1 MTKPSQISTF
11 PSSRSTKAR
20 STSKNNMSK
29 TAFLFPGQGSQ
40 TVGMGRDLARAFPV
54 AQQTFEE
61 ANDALGFNLAEL
73 CWNGPEEQL
82 RLTEFTQPA
91 IFTVSVAAL
100 RVLAAAG
107 VTADYLAGHSLGEY
121 SANVAADSIEFAAGA
136 RTVRRR
142 GQLMQQAVPAGQGA
156 MAAILGM
163 APDSV
168 AAICQEVV
176 EELAAPVEP
185 ANMNTPEQTVIS
197 GATAAVERA
206 VVLARERGAKRAVLL
221 QVSAPFHCSLMQPAQ
236 DALSPILQSIPFSS
250 AKAPIAINVDAR
262 LVSDGNALRD
272 ALVRQVTGAVRW
284 TESMQLLIAEGVTTF
299 VEVGP
304 GKVLS
309 GLLRQIDR
317 TQKCAHVEDPASL
330 EKLLAVPGPGNM
342 RDG

>member
-1 MTKPSQISTF
+1 
-11 PSSRSTKAR
+11 
-20 STSKNNMSK
+20 MSK

-40 TVGMGRDLARAFPV
+40 SVGMGRDLVSAFPI
-54 AQQTFEE
+54 ARRTFEE
-61 ANDALGFNLAEL
+61 ANDALGFDLADL
-73 CWNGPEEQL
+73 CFQGPEEQL

-100 RVLAAAG
+100 RVLAEAG
-107 VTADYLAGHSLGEY
+107 VTADYVAGHSLGEY
-121 SANVAADSIEFAAGA
+121 SANVAAGAIEFAVAA

-163 APDSV
+163 PAETVIAVCRDASSEGS
-168 AAICQEVV
+168 A
-176 EELAAPVEP
+176 VEP
-185 ANMNTPEQTVIS
+185 ANLNSPEQTVIS

-206 VVLARERGAKRAVLL
+206 IALAKERGAKRAVLL

-236 DALSPILQSIPFSS
+236 DGLAPILQEIPFSA
-250 AKAPIAINVDAR
+250 AKIPVVVNVDAG
-262 LVSDGNALRD
+262 LVTDGAQLRD
-272 ALVRQVTGAVRW
+272 ALIRQVTGAVRW

-317 TQKCAHVEDPASL
+317 SQRCAQVEDPTSL
-330 EKLLAVPGPGNM
+330 EKLLAVLST
-342 RDG
+342 

>member
-1 MTKPSQISTF
+1 
-11 PSSRSTKAR
+11 
-20 STSKNNMSK
+20 
-29 TAFLFPGQGSQ
+29 
-40 TVGMGRDLARAFPV
+40 MGRDLAAAFPI
-54 AQQTFEE
+54 ARQTFEE
-61 ANDALGFNLAEL
+61 ANDALGFDLAEL
-73 CWNGPEEQL
+73 CFSGPEEQL

-107 VTADYLAGHSLGEY
+107 ATADYFAGHSLGEY
-121 SANVAADSIEFAAGA
+121 SANVAAGTIEFAPAA

-142 GQLMQQAVPAGQGA
+142 GQLMQEAVPAGQGA

-163 APDSV
+163 PAESV
-168 AAICQEVV
+168 IAACQDASSEVG
-176 EELAAPVEP
+176 APVEP
-185 ANMNTPEQTVIS
+185 ANMNSPEQTVIS

-206 VVLARERGAKRAVLL
+206 IALAKERGARRAVLL

-236 DALSPILQSIPFSS
+236 DAL
-250 AKAPIAINVDAR
+250 APVLESLSFLPGRVPVVVNVDAA
-262 LVSDGNALRD
+262 LVTDAKVLRD

-284 TESMQLLIAEGVTTF
+284 TESMQLLIAEGVTNF

-317 TQKCAHVEDPASL
+317 SQKCGQAEDPASI
-330 EKLLAVPGPGNM
+330 EKLLAALS
-342 RDG
+342 

>member
-1 MTKPSQISTF
+1 
-11 PSSRSTKAR
+11 
-20 STSKNNMSK
+20 MSK

-40 TVGMGRDLARAFPV
+40 SVGMGRDLAAAFPI
-54 AQQTFEE
+54 ARQTFEE
-61 ANDALGFNLAEL
+61 ANEALGFDLAEL
-73 CWNGPEEQL
+73 CFSGPEEQL

-107 VTADYLAGHSLGEY
+107 ATADYFAGHSLGEY
-121 SANVAADSIEFAAGA
+121 SANVAAGTIEFAPAV

-142 GQLMQQAVPAGQGA
+142 GQLMQEAVPAGQGA

-163 APDSV
+163 PVEAV
-168 AAICQEVV
+168 IAACQDASSEVG
-176 EELAAPVEP
+176 APVEP
-185 ANMNTPEQTVIS
+185 ANMNSPEQTVIS

-206 VVLARERGAKRAVLL
+206 IVLAKERGARRAVLL

-236 DALSPILQSIPFSS
+236 DAL
-250 AKAPIAINVDAR
+250 APVLESLSFLPARVPVVVNVDAA
-262 LVSDGNALRD
+262 LVTDAEVLRD

-284 TESMQLLIAEGVTTF
+284 TESMQLLIAQGVTNF

-317 TQKCAHVEDPASL
+317 SQKCGQAEDPASI
-330 EKLLAVPGPGNM
+330 EKLLAALS
-342 RDG
+342 

>member
-1 MTKPSQISTF
+1 
-11 PSSRSTKAR
+11 
-20 STSKNNMSK
+20 MSK

-40 TVGMGRDLARAFPV
+40 SVGMGRDLAAAFPI
-54 AQQTFEE
+54 ARQTFEE
-61 ANDALGFNLAEL
+61 ANDALGFDLAEL
-73 CWNGPEEQL
+73 CFSGPEEQL

-107 VTADYLAGHSLGEY
+107 ATADYFAGHSLGEY
-121 SANVAADSIEFAAGA
+121 SANVAAGTIEFAPAA

-142 GQLMQQAVPAGQGA
+142 GQLMQEAVPAGQGA

-163 APDSV
+163 PAESV
-168 AAICQEVV
+168 ITACQDASSEVG
-176 EELAAPVEP
+176 APVEP
-185 ANMNTPEQTVIS
+185 ANMNSPEQTVIS

-206 VVLARERGAKRAVLL
+206 MVLAKERGARRAVLL

-236 DALSPILQSIPFSS
+236 DAL
-250 AKAPIAINVDAR
+250 APVLESLSFLPARVPVVVNVDAV
-262 LVSDGNALRD
+262 LVTDAEVLRD

-284 TESMQLLIAEGVTTF
+284 TESMQLLIAEGVTNF

-317 TQKCAHVEDPASL
+317 SQKCGQAEDPASI
-330 EKLLAVPGPGNM
+330 EKLLAALS
-342 RDG
+342 

>member
-1 MTKPSQISTF
+1 
-11 PSSRSTKAR
+11 
-20 STSKNNMSK
+20 
-29 TAFLFPGQGSQ
+29 
-40 TVGMGRDLARAFPV
+40 MGRDLATAFPI
-54 AQQTFEE
+54 ARQTFEE
-61 ANDALGFNLAEL
+61 ANDALGFDLAEL
-73 CWNGPEEQL
+73 CFRGPEEQL

-107 VTADYLAGHSLGEY
+107 ATADYFAGHSLGEY
-121 SANVAADSIEFAAGA
+121 SANVAAGAIEFAAAA

-142 GQLMQQAVPAGQGA
+142 GQLMQEAVPAGQGA

-163 APDSV
+163 PLDTVIAV
-168 AAICQEVV
+168 CQEASREVG
-176 EELAAPVEP
+176 APVEP

-197 GATAAVERA
+197 GAAVAVERA
-206 VVLARERGAKRAVLL
+206 IALAKERGARRAVLL

-236 DALSPILQSIPFSS
+236 DALAPVLETLRFLP
-250 AKAPIAINVDAR
+250 AKVPVVVNVDAA
-262 LVSDGNALRD
+262 LVSEADALRD

-284 TESMQLLIAEGVTTF
+284 TQSMQLLIAEGVTNF

-317 TQKCAHVEDPASL
+317 SQKCGQAEDPASI
-330 EKLLAVPGPGNM
+330 EKLLAALS
-342 RDG
+342 

>member
-1 MTKPSQISTF
+1 
-11 PSSRSTKAR
+11 
-20 STSKNNMSK
+20 MSK

-40 TVGMGRDLARAFPV
+40 SVGMGRDLAAAFPI
-54 AQQTFEE
+54 ARQTFEE
-61 ANDALGFNLAEL
+61 ANDALGFDLAEL
-73 CWNGPEEQL
+73 CFSGPEEQL

-107 VTADYLAGHSLGEY
+107 ATADYFAGHSLGEY
-121 SANVAADSIEFAAGA
+121 SANVAAGTIEFAPAA

-142 GQLMQQAVPAGQGA
+142 GQLMQEAVPAGQGA

-163 APDSV
+163 AAESV
-168 AAICQEVV
+168 IAACQDASSEVG
-176 EELAAPVEP
+176 APVEP
-185 ANMNTPEQTVIS
+185 ANMNSPEQTVIS

-206 VVLARERGAKRAVLL
+206 IALAKERGARRAVLL

-236 DALSPILQSIPFSS
+236 DAL
-250 AKAPIAINVDAR
+250 APVLESLSFLPGRVPVVVNVDAA
-262 LVSDGNALRD
+262 LVTDAKVLRD

-284 TESMQLLIAEGVTTF
+284 TESMQLLIAEGVTNF

-317 TQKCAHVEDPASL
+317 SQKCGQAEDPASI
-330 EKLLAVPGPGNM
+330 EKLLAALS
-342 RDG
+342 